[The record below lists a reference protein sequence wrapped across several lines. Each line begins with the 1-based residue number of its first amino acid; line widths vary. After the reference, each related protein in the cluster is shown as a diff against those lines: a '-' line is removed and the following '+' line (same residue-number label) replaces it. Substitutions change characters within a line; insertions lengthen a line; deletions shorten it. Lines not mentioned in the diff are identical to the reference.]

1 MFPSDRRA
9 FWLHDRRSVTRGGRR
24 PWDRAGRHPIVLI
37 ADSYAPART
46 PCAIYLDRHGF
57 LAIEAGSTD
66 EALTKLQG
74 VSPHAIVS
82 GLDDDD
88 ARRFYEQLSSDK
100 AWSRIPIVVMAADW
114 DVPMP
119 QACATILAKPFRLH
133 TLLQQLRE
141 VFRASRPST

>member
-9 FWLHDRRSVTRGGRR
+9 LWLHDRRSVTRGGRR

-46 PCAIYLDRHGF
+46 PCASYLDHHGF
-57 LAIEAGSTD
+57 LAIEAASTD
-66 EALTKLQG
+66 EALTKLHG

-88 ARRFYEQLSSDK
+88 ARRFYERLSRDA
-100 AWSRIPIVVMAADW
+100 AWSKVPIVVMAADC
-114 DVPMP
+114 DMPMP
-119 QACATILAKPFRLH
+119 PVSATILAKPFRLH
-133 TLLQQLRE
+133 ALLRQLRE